1 MAEFGE
7 PGYTPDQYAT
17 VKDQVTAPPVGVGLP
32 GGVENQVAGGG
43 AMPTEVDVPALLA
56 RLQAQQDAMAAE
68 IARLKSGQPA
78 GGVHPLIGTATAA
91 RDLIAQHFDRGGLGD
106 RAGVLALADDLVDA
120 AGNAVQSGDTAATRQ
135 IGQRLERALA
145 KVNPGPGDHHYFTN
159 AWQMVTSHLLD
170 AADTVTGPAPSSA
183 GAVGSS
189 QAPARVISGS
199 VTG

>member
-7 PGYTPDQYAT
+7 PGYTPEQYAS

-32 GGVENQVAGGG
+32 PGVEGQVSGGG

-91 RDLIAQHFDRGGLGD
+91 RDLIAQHFDRGGIGD

-120 AGNAVQSGDTAATRQ
+120 AGNGVESGDTSAVRQ
-135 IGQRLERALA
+135 IGQRLERALN
-145 KVNPGPGDHHYFTN
+145 KVNPGPGDHHYFVN
-159 AWQMVTSHLLD
+159 AMQMVRDHLLD
-170 AADTVTGPAPSSA
+170 AADTVTAPAPSSA
-183 GAVGSS
+183 GAIGSDR
-189 QAPARVISGS
+189 APAKVVSGS